1 MLPSAEKKNYAQR
14 LSNGLAQVV
23 ANALR
28 DDFPDVTPTADGA
41 GQESTVTVDKG
52 QKRLDVK
59 VSDSA
64 LGLILSV
71 SIKTYSFQTTAH
83 EKEPGSLDEEHR
95 PQRPRAARGGD
106 GATPAPA
113 LLSLMLLCSSL

>member
-1 MLPSAEKKNYAQR
+1 MTTDPHPLLAALDAAEPKPGPDAPREEKKNYAQR

-28 DDFPDVTPTADGA
+28 EDFPNITPTADGA
-41 GQESTVTVDKG
+41 GQESAVAVDKG

-59 VSDSA
+59 VSDST

-71 SIKTYSFQTTAH
+71 SIKTYSFQDYSPRKKTSR
-83 EKEPGSLDEEHR
+83 SLDQEHR
-95 PQRPRAARGGD
+95 PQRP
-106 GATPAPA
+106 
-113 LLSLMLLCSSL
+113 